1 MRVTS
6 SSFYNNI
13 YGEHNKANR
22 QMFDVTKQ
30 ISSGLKIQ
38 YAHED
43 PTIFVD
49 TLRLDSEIT
58 TLTQVQKSVDNG
70 YKFSTQTDSTIGQIV
85 EKLEQV
91 KVKMLHAANEIHSDI
106 SLQAIAKELRGLQT
120 NLISLANSSIGG
132 QFLFSGSATTT
143 QPIGQDGTYQGNNEN
158 LESFMGTGL
167 TQKYNLTGAQLF
179 LGEEKYVNRTVV
191 TNMEQLLAAD
201 KSAITPSSTI
211 ADLMGDTTGGMSEPS
226 YFYINGT
233 RSDGTAFKSAIE
245 MDATE
250 TVDDL
255 LKRIALAYDPNQ
267 ANPQGDQIEI
277 TLNSGGQIQ
286 IVDRF
291 KGSSQLDFHMVGA
304 VDLSGSGA
312 ADVTDIDALQLGTT
326 DFATASAAGA
336 PPNSIFV
343 KEFTRSGF
351 LTPAGT
357 LNKIEGI
364 NYDRTNFSKDGAS
377 LISNVP
383 QIVKSDNSIAQPT
396 TKLLDVAGVA
406 SGSNTLIGTTLN
418 LQGKNIYGVAYDLQI
433 DLTAASSVSGTVG
446 GVSITTF
453 NIYNADTGRTAANAD
468 TMTYQQLLDVVN
480 MAVSGSLPASNSAV
494 AYDAAITTANLRSST
509 TLDYAGRMVVKD
521 KIYTDTQAAVS
532 LYDDT
537 SDTYPATDTTT
548 DSGSSL
554 VFNANSALTVRD
566 PRTDFFG
573 RLEEVIQSVEQ
584 GKYRSDGT
592 DGLDPRNVGIEEA
605 IAMIDDITE
614 HTTRM
619 QTEAGT
625 YSQTLLGASERTE
638 ILIMSATT
646 LRSDVIDTDIAEA
659 HLRMQQLQLN
669 YQAMLSSISKVSE
682 LSLVKY
688 L

>member
-58 TLTQVQKSVDNG
+58 TLVQVQKSVDNG
-70 YKFSTQTDSTIGQIV
+70 YKFSSQTDSTIGQIV

-143 QPIGQDGTYQGNNEN
+143 QPISQDGTYQGNDEN

-201 KSAITPSSTI
+201 QSAITPSSTI
-211 ADLMGDTTGGMSEPS
+211 ADLMGDTTGAMSQPS

-245 MDATE
+245 MDANE

-267 ANPQGDQIEI
+267 TNPQGDQ
-277 TLNSGGQIQ
+277 
-286 IVDRF
+286 
-291 KGSSQLDFHMVGA
+291 
-304 VDLSGSGA
+304 
-312 ADVTDIDALQLGTT
+312 
-326 DFATASAAGA
+326 
-336 PPNSIFV
+336 
-343 KEFTRSGF
+343 
-351 LTPAGT
+351 
-357 LNKIEGI
+357 
-364 NYDRTNFSKDGAS
+364 
-377 LISNVP
+377 
-383 QIVKSDNSIAQPT
+383 
-396 TKLLDVAGVA
+396 
-406 SGSNTLIGTTLN
+406 
-418 LQGKNIYGVAYDLQI
+418 
-433 DLTAASSVSGTVG
+433 
-446 GVSITTF
+446 
-453 NIYNADTGRTAANAD
+453 
-468 TMTYQQLLDVVN
+468 
-480 MAVSGSLPASNSAV
+480 
-494 AYDAAITTANLRSST
+494 
-509 TLDYAGRMVVKD
+509 
-521 KIYTDTQAAVS
+521 
-532 LYDDT
+532 
-537 SDTYPATDTTT
+537 
-548 DSGSSL
+548 
-554 VFNANSALTVRD
+554 
-566 PRTDFFG
+566 
-573 RLEEVIQSVEQ
+573 VE
-584 GKYRSDGT
+584 
-592 DGLDPRNVGIEEA
+592 
-605 IAMIDDITE
+605 
-614 HTTRM
+614 
-619 QTEAGT
+619 
-625 YSQTLLGASERTE
+625 
-638 ILIMSATT
+638 
-646 LRSDVIDTDIAEA
+646 
-659 HLRMQQLQLN
+659 
-669 YQAMLSSISKVSE
+669 
-682 LSLVKY
+682 
-688 L
+688 